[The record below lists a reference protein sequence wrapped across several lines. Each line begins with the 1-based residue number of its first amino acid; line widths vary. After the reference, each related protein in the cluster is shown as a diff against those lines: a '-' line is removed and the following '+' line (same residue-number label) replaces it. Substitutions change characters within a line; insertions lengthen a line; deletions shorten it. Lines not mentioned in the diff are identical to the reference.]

1 MRKIRTIIGTV
12 LCAMVLALGNRMPVM
27 AEEVVS
33 EELKAADTLNLTVS
47 YPSDIKCGEEVTF
60 KLLATGGSG
69 TYKYRIASLTDAQ
82 QNFVYDISY
91 GSNSVYGDS
100 DEFKFT
106 FYASGTYYIRFGVM
120 DMGSTPYQTKTTGLL
135 EYPIV
140 INDPNYPSVEE
151 LVANVA
157 GECEKS
163 CSTDFDK
170 AVWLHDWILDH
181 ADYDYTYSY
190 CAAEGVLARG
200 KGTCES
206 YHRAYVMLLNKV
218 GIPTGRIAGNG
229 HVWTAAQL
237 DGKWYQIDS
246 TWDDMGASYKGTFY
260 EHLYFGLNDDIMKLV
275 HSDHTQPVEG
285 YECNSLEENYFIKT
299 GEIHQWSDPFAE
311 KIRQKIAAGETSFTL
326 PVNSDLPESVANV
339 IYRLVA
345 YELSSENWT
354 NATLSASYDNQ
365 KLTCSVTV
373 KTPENNGGDN
383 GNSGGSG
390 SNDGNNG
397 GNTGGGSGSNDS
409 NNGGNTGTD
418 NGNSGNTGTTLTGKQ
433 RFASLLYENA
443 LGRSAA
449 QSELDYWAQEL
460 TNGRTGAE
468 VAYGFLFSEE
478 FQNHNYNNADYVEH
492 LYLSLMG
499 RASDTDGKAGWVKTL
514 ENGASRLYVFRQFI
528 NSEEFQQLCNTYEI
542 QKGDVSLTE
551 ERDQN
556 YNVTCFVARNYTQFL
571 SRNYDT
577 DGLNH
582 WCEAINHHTQS
593 MQEIAYG
600 FVFSTECSNKN
611 LSNTEYVKM
620 LYRGCFDREGD
631 DAGISDWTN
640 ALNSGM
646 MDRTQVFWGV
656 ANSQEFANMVE
667 SYHL

>member
-91 GSNSVYGDS
+91 GSNSAYGDS

-120 DMGSTPYQTKTTGLL
+120 DMGSMPYQTKTTGLL

-140 INDPNYPSVEE
+140 IDDPDYPSVEE

-275 HSDHTQPVEG
+275 HSDHTQPVAG

-299 GEIHQWSDPFAE
+299 GEIHQWSDLFAE

-354 NATLSASYDNQ
+354 NATLSASYDKQ

-383 GNSGGSG
+383 GNSGGGG

-418 NGNSGNTGTTLTGKQ
+418 NENSGNTGTTLTGKQ

-443 LGRSAA
+443 LG
-449 QSELDYWAQEL
+449 
-460 TNGRTGAE
+460 
-468 VAYGFLFSEE
+468 
-478 FQNHNYNNADYVEH
+478 NADYVEH

-600 FVFSTECSNKN
+600 FVFSAECTNKN

-620 LYRGCFDREGD
+620 LYRGLMDREGENT
-631 DAGISDWTN
+631 GVTYWEER
-640 ALNSGM
+640 LNTGEAS
-646 MDRTQVFWGV
+646 REQIFWGF
-656 ANSQEFANMVE
+656 ANSQEFTNLVR
-667 SYHL
+667 SYGL